1 MPGRSC
7 CNKGRA
13 SGLSVATNTLVTSRA
28 CERSTIACENA
39 GSAAHLCVRGL
50 EGEKDWDEGITES
63 NALDPKSETLT
74 HKLQ

>member
-1 MPGRSC
+1 
-7 CNKGRA
+7 
-13 SGLSVATNTLVTSRA
+13 
-28 CERSTIACENA
+28 
-39 GSAAHLCVRGL
+39 VRGL